1 MLGYS
6 SVFASDIGVICSTD
20 KEANLLSKELSSL
33 SIENVHNRNVV
44 KGQIKGKNIVVIV
57 SRMGKAMNAATAQF
71 LYDYYHTD
79 QIVSVGFS
87 ASVDNA
93 FKPGD
98 VVFALEAGYHDYG
111 AYKPYGFVR
120 RADILHREDKKLDRL
135 FSSWVSANKGKLIK
149 IASGEQFIESTKK
162 RDWIRKTANAQA
174 VDMSSAAIYDVCV
187 FNGISCGFI
196 RQISDNADET
206 GQENFKQSIKEGGA
220 MKAVAALKKYFSEFT
235 E

>member
-1 MLGYS
+1 MKTKNQINTAIRFIFLFMLMHGYS

-87 ASVDNA
+87 ARTRC
-93 FKPGD
+93 P
-98 VVFALEAGYHDYG
+98 
-111 AYKPYGFVR
+111 
-120 RADILHREDKKLDRL
+120 
-135 FSSWVSANKGKLIK
+135 SATCPQKTLPM
-149 IASGEQFIESTKK
+149 A
-162 RDWIRKTANAQA
+162 IRPT
-174 VDMSSAAIYDVCV
+174 SPSPLPT
-187 FNGISCGFI
+187 
-196 RQISDNADET
+196 RT
-206 GQENFKQSIKEGGA
+206 
-220 MKAVAALKKYFSEFT
+220 
-235 E
+235 